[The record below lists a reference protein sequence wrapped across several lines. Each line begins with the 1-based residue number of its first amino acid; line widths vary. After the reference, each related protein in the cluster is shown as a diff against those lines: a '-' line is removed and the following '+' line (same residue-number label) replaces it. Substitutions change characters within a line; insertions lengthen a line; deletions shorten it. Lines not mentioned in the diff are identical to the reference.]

1 MKNKDTMMLA
11 EAYSN
16 ILKEEIA
23 DFNNNGPTRDMNMS
37 PERFRT
43 ERIDSDEEDRAEEND
58 KFSQLEIGLGRPN
71 PSVEQ
76 GDLLQGLSEND
87 ARELLNHLNQK
98 GEENGENWV
107 LKDNLILQLFDLLRN
122 PNI

>member
-1 MKNKDTMMLA
+1 MTNKDIRL
-11 EAYSN
+11 
-16 ILKEEIA
+16 LQEIY
-23 DFNNNGPTRDMNMS
+23 DDV
-37 PERFRT
+37 RT
-43 ERIDSDEEDRAEEND
+43 DGEKDISVDSEVDQQEGS
-58 KFSQLEIGLGRPN
+58 KFGTIEIGLGRTN

-98 GEENGENWV
+98 GEENEEYWV
-107 LKDNLILQLFDLLRN
+107 LKDNLILQLFDLLKN

>member
-1 MKNKDTMMLA
+1 MKKKDTLMLA

-16 ILKEEIA
+16 ILKKNQSEYVA
-23 DFNNNGPTRDMNMS
+23 SG
-37 PERFRT
+37 
-43 ERIDSDEEDRAEEND
+43 END
-58 KFSQLEIGLGRPN
+58 QLGSEDNSVESSNNKFSQLEIGLGRTN

-98 GEENGENWV
+98 GEENEEYWV

>member
-1 MKNKDTMMLA
+1 LEDNSVESEET
-11 EAYSN
+11 SN
-16 ILKEEIA
+16 
-23 DFNNNGPTRDMNMS
+23 N
-37 PERFRT
+37 
-43 ERIDSDEEDRAEEND
+43 

-76 GDLLQGLSEND
+76 GDLLQGLSENN
-87 ARELLNHLNQK
+87 ARELLSHLNQK
-98 GEENGENWV
+98 GEENEENWV

>member
-1 MKNKDTMMLA
+1 MKNKDTLMLA
-11 EAYSN
+11 EAYFN
-16 ILKEEIA
+16 ILKENQSEYVA
-23 DFNNNGPTRDMNMS
+23 SG
-37 PERFRT
+37 
-43 ERIDSDEEDRAEEND
+43 END
-58 KFSQLEIGLGRPN
+58 QHGLEDNSVESEETSNNKFSQLEIGLGRPN

-98 GEENGENWV
+98 GEENEENWV

>member
-1 MKNKDTMMLA
+1 MKNKDTLMLA

-23 DFNNNGPTRDMNMS
+23 DFNNNGPTWDMNMS
-37 PERFRT
+37 QERPRVP
-43 ERIDSDEEDRAEEND
+43 RINSDEEDRAEEND
-58 KFSQLEIGLGRPN
+58 KFSQLEIGLGRTN

-98 GEENGENWV
+98 GEENEENWV

>member
-23 DFNNNGPTRDMNMS
+23 DFNNNGSPLDNMS

-43 ERIDSDEEDRAEEND
+43 ERINSDEEDREEEND
-58 KFSQLEIGLGRPN
+58 KFSQLEIGLGRTN

-87 ARELLNHLNQK
+87 ARDLLNHLNQK
-98 GEENGENWV
+98 GEENEENWV

>member
-1 MKNKDTMMLA
+1 MKNKDTLMLA

-23 DFNNNGPTRDMNMS
+23 DFNNNGPTWDMNMS
-37 PERFRT
+37 QERTRT
-43 ERIDSDEEDRAEEND
+43 KRIDSDEEDREEEND

-98 GEENGENWV
+98 GEENEDNWV